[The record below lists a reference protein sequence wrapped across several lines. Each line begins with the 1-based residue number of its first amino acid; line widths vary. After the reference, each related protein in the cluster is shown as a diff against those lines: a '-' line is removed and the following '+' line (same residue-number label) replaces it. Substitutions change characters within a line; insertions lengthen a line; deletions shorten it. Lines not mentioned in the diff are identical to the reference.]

1 LAERKAAHE
10 EAQAEAAK
18 EADENEEK
26 KALVPFDEAHFKAEF
41 EKEN

>member
-1 LAERKAAHE
+1 LAERRAAHE

-18 EADENEEK
+18 EAAEDEEK
-26 KALVPFDEAHFKAEF
+26 KVLVPFDEAHFKAEF

>member
-1 LAERKAAHE
+1 MAERKAAHE